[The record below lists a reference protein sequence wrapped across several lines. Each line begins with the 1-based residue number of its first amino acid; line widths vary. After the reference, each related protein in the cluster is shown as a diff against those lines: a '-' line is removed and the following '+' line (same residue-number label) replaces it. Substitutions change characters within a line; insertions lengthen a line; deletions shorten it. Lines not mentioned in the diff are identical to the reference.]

1 MTEDFIKKLG
11 YKSLDSR
18 FKRISDRMIH
28 DVRKLYKELD
38 IDIEPNWYLLFMLL
52 QKKENVSISFL
63 ARQLGYAHPSVVVII
78 KKMNN
83 KGYLSI
89 KEDHLDKRK
98 QLISLS
104 NKAFQ
109 IIPKL
114 EILWDSC
121 EKAILEVLDK
131 DLTILNYLDTIDS
144 KLEETSFH
152 YRFKQEYLNS
162 NQ

>member
-1 MTEDFIKKLG
+1 MIEDFIKNLG

-18 FKRISDRMIH
+18 FKRISDRMSH
-28 DVRKLYKELD
+28 DIRKLYKELD
-38 IDIEPNWYLLFMLL
+38 VDVEPNWYLIFMLL
-52 QKKENVSISFL
+52 QKKENVPISFL
-63 ARQLGYAHPSVVVII
+63 ASQLGYAHPSVVVII

-89 KEDHLDKRK
+89 KQDHFDKRK

-104 NKAFQ
+104 DKAFQ
-109 IIPKL
+109 LIPKL
-114 EILWDSC
+114 EMLWDSC
-121 EKAILEVLDK
+121 EKAILEVLDN
-131 DLTILNYLDTIDS
+131 DLTILNYLDAIDS

-152 YRFKQEYLNS
+152 FRFQQEYLNS